1 LRASPP
7 GHPCTGS
14 VALMNSLILRLSST
28 IVFKDGGAVV
38 LQGPPFLNLKRRLQP
53 MRIGTPSLTP
63 CLANELK
70 HSIRETD
77 RHTQIRVT
85 AEQPI
90 EALRVLSEIG

>member
-1 LRASPP
+1 
-7 GHPCTGS
+7 
-14 VALMNSLILRLSST
+14 
-28 IVFKDGGAVV
+28 
-38 LQGPPFLNLKRRLQP
+38 